1 MELEM
6 RLAFKLPNPGNVLIP
21 VGNFGQCVLLSVYPR
36 MLNVSYTINSKLSIR
51 LAFMKLALGLLSTS
65 KIEERLL
72 IFLTD

>member
-21 VGNFGQCVLLSVYPR
+21 VGNFGQCMLLSVYPR
-36 MLNVSYTINSKLSIR
+36 MLNVSYTINSKVSIR
-51 LAFMKLALGLLSTS
+51 LAFMKLGLSTS